1 VIDRDPHTL
10 AHAHGPDTA
19 HEAARGN
26 QRGKAIHRVL
36 VLRCFAQYGQ
46 LTTYAAWLRM
56 RSAGLDLT
64 EVRRRSTD
72 LLNAGL
78 IAETGIKA
86 PLPTGRRAN
95 TYLITKAGRDVLAAL
110 REDS

>member
-1 VIDRDPHTL
+1 MIDRDPRTL
-10 AHAHGPDTA
+10 AHADGPETA

-26 QRGKAIHRVL
+26 QAGKAVHRLL
-36 VLRCFAQYGQ
+36 VLRVFGQYGH

-95 TYLITKAGRDVLAAL
+95 TYSITRAGRDVLAAL
-110 REDS
+110 NEGA